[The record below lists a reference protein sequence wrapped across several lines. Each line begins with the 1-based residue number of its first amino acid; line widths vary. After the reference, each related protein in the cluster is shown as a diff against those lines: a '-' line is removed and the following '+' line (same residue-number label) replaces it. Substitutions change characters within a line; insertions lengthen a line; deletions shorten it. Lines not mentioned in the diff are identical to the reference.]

1 MATAQHLAR
10 EKEHYEALYRGRGDH
25 HFIGSGYE
33 VVHENTV
40 ARLAAGDSIVDIG
53 CGSGQH
59 SRLFASRGLEVTGVE
74 LSDTAVGLCREN
86 FAKAGLEG
94 TFHCGDIRTLPFAD
108 RTFDASFLSLVLHH
122 FLDFEQVL
130 REAARVSKR
139 YVFVFEPNAANPQSY
154 LLLNVLNRFMRVN
167 FLTPNQRAVSPR
179 RVAAIL
185 AACGYQATNAPV
197 YTSLSSTAE
206 QSRLK
211 QVLHGVQ
218 RLLPPHLR
226 HTKFIQTFERLE
238 L

>member
-25 HFIGSGYE
+25 NFIGAGYD

-40 ARLAAGDSIVDIG
+40 AQLSAGDSILDIG

-59 SRLFASRGLEVTGVE
+59 SRRMAQRGLNVTGIE
-74 LSDTAVGLCREN
+74 LSDTAVGICREE
-86 FAKAGLEG
+86 FQKAGLQG
-94 TFHCGDIRTLPFAD
+94 TFHCGDVRSLPFAD
-108 RTFDASFLSLVLHH
+108 QTFDASFMSLVLHH

-154 LLLNVLNRFMRVN
+154 MLLNVLNRIMRVS

-185 AACGYQATNAPV
+185 ASCGFEATSAPL
-197 YTSLSSTAE
+197 YTSLSSTKEASALKSVLKSA
-206 QSRLK
+206 QS
-211 QVLHGVQ
+211 
-218 RLLPPHLR
+218 LLPAHLR
-226 HTKFIQTFERLE
+226 HTKFIQTFQRMDI
-238 L
+238 